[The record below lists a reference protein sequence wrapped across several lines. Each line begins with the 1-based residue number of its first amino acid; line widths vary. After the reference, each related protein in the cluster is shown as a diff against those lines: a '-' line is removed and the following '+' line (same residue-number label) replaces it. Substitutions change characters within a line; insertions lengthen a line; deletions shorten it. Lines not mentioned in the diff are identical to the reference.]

1 MSLVLDITD
10 KFFKTTSVFSSI
22 VAFGLVVGVT
32 VVPLVNDFNLTVEAP
47 KPVVIVD
54 ESNVQ
59 EIVDKQLIELKK
71 EMKVEFNNKLEL
83 ERSLRDKQLGELNE
97 KIKLSGVNPEVVNS
111 VHEIMSTYESR
122 VAKSLKGYEKQL
134 SGIESIIIE
143 SPEKIL
149 SIPMLSK
156 DILSLQAKL
165 DEHKESVKQ
174 ISELKIENAT
184 LKSQMTGLKEQLSL
198 ISSWGLGVLGALS
211 VSIMSFVM
219 LNIVGS
225 WKAKEQEDL
234 A

>member
-22 VAFGLVVGVT
+22 VAFGLVISVAVLP
-32 VVPLVNDFNLTVEAP
+32 VVKDFNLVVEAP
-47 KPVVIVD
+47 ETVAIVSEDKFQKLFD
-54 ESNVQ
+54 EELAEFKQ
-59 EIVDKQLIELKK
+59 EMQ
-71 EMKVEFNNKLEL
+71 VEFNGKLEL
-83 ERSLRDKQLGELNE
+83 ERTLKDKQLDELNE
-97 KIKLSGVNPEVVNS
+97 KIKLSGANPEVVNS

-122 VAKSLKGYEKQL
+122 VARNLKGYEKQL
-134 SGIESIIIE
+134 SGIENIIVD
-143 SPEKIL
+143 SPEKVL
-149 SIPMLSK
+149 SIPLLSK

-165 DEHKESVKQ
+165 DEHGESVKQ

-184 LKSQMTGLKEQLSL
+184 LKSQITGLKDQLSL

-225 WKAKEQEDL
+225 WKAKEQEG
-234 A
+234 

>member
-32 VVPLVNDFNLTVEAP
+32 VFPVVKDFNLVVEAP
-47 KPVVIVD
+47 KPAVIIGED
-54 ESNVQ
+54 NFQ
-59 EIVDKQLIELKK
+59 KIVDKKLTELKK

-83 ERSLRDKQLGELNE
+83 ERSLRDKQLDELNE
-97 KIKLSGVNPEVVNS
+97 KVKLSGVNPEVVNS

-134 SGIESIIIE
+134 SGIESIIID
-143 SPEKIL
+143 SPEKVL

-165 DEHKESVKQ
+165 DEHEESVKQ

-184 LKSQMTGLKEQLSL
+184 LKSQMTGLKDQLSL

-225 WKAKEQEDL
+225 WKAKEQED
-234 A
+234 

>member
-1 MSLVLDITD
+1 M
-10 KFFKTTSVFSSI
+10 
-22 VAFGLVVGVT
+22 
-32 VVPLVNDFNLTVEAP
+32 
-47 KPVVIVD
+47 VIVD

>member
-22 VAFGLVVGVT
+22 VAFGLVISVAVLP
-32 VVPLVNDFNLTVEAP
+32 VVKDFNLVVEAP
-47 KPVVIVD
+47 ETVAIVSEDKFQKLFD
-54 ESNVQ
+54 EELAEFKQ
-59 EIVDKQLIELKK
+59 EMQ
-71 EMKVEFNNKLEL
+71 VEFNGKLEL
-83 ERSLRDKQLGELNE
+83 ERTLKDKQLDELNE
-97 KIKLSGVNPEVVNS
+97 KIKLSGANPEVVNS

-122 VAKSLKGYEKQL
+122 VAKNLKGYEKQL
-134 SGIESIIIE
+134 SGIESIIVD
-143 SPEKIL
+143 SPEKVL
-149 SIPMLSK
+149 SIPLLSK

-165 DEHKESVKQ
+165 DEHGESVRQ

-184 LKSQMTGLKEQLSL
+184 LKSQITGLKDQLSL

-225 WKAKEQEDL
+225 WKAKEQEG
-234 A
+234 